1 MNLFICLKFLNNKK
15 QMKNMHNCTIQNLR
29 NIYQEIFKRFI
40 KPIYIPSLIL
50 ISLFLIMKS
59 KEDIKYNRFKFS
71 IFLFGLVI
79 IVLSESSSGYVS
91 NTYLEN
97 IKFILIPLSILL
109 FLYISFI
116 YQLKFKFKNLL

>member
-1 MNLFICLKFLNNKK
+1 MSMFSTLIKKKLSDNQVANIFINAIFDCVDKGFCEVAALINEDPVFVKSP
-15 QMKNMHNCTIQNLR
+15 
-29 NIYQEIFKRFI
+29 NISENA
-40 KPIYIPSLIL
+40 SG
-50 ISLFLIMKS
+50 
-59 KEDIKYNRFKFS
+59 E
-71 IFLFGLVI
+71 FGLII